1 MREGVVR
8 IDLNE
13 AAQEARRLD
22 GVTDRLSDQREVV
35 QRGGH
40 RVVALEREAVPRLR
54 GDEVVLGVLDLAK
67 VEEGELVRRVLGQSL
82 EVQGDGFVEPA
93 RRMRR
98 ETLAQRIAADRTTGR
113 GRAEPATG
121 RPSAVRP
128 APDRGASRSLCCTP
142 LPRPPPCP

>member
-113 GRAEPATG
+113 GRGRVATQPAADEHEREEQRRETANEPSHFLADG
-121 RPSAVRP
+121 
-128 APDRGASRSLCCTP
+128 SRA
-142 LPRPPPCP
+142 